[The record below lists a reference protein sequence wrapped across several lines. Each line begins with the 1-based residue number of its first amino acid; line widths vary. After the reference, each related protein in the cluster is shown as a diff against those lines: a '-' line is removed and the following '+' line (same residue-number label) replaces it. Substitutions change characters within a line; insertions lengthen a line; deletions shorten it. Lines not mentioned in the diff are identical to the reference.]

1 MIREKYFESL
11 GVLKNVWVMTEI
23 DIFKHNQSKQLIK
36 FTDAQVTSNPDNIE
50 KIVTYIENLLSYDL
64 REI

>member
-1 MIREKYFESL
+1 
-11 GVLKNVWVMTEI
+11 MTEI

-50 KIVTYIENLLSYDL
+50 NLLSYDL